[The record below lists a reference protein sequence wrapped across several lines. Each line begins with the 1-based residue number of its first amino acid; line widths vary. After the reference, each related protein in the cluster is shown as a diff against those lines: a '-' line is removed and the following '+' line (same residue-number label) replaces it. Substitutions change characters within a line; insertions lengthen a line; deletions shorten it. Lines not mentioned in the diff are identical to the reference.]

1 VNPKDPFRTA
11 NQGVPAGTRL
21 NGIYEIDGMIG
32 VGGMGEVYKS
42 HEIQTGTTVAI
53 KMLLPEMAEND
64 AALALFRKEA
74 SALHYLMHEAIVR
87 YFVFT
92 VEPVLQRPY
101 LAMEF
106 VDGRSL
112 ADILEE
118 GPLTFEALLRL
129 MRRVAS
135 GLKAAHERGIIHRDV
150 SPDNVIVPQND
161 VARAKIIDF
170 GIARS
175 TQIGDATIIGSG
187 FAGKHNYVSP
197 EQIGLFGGDV
207 TFKSDIYSFGLVL
220 FYALTGQK
228 LDMSGTQFQLV
239 EKRRRVPDLGAVD
252 ARIRPLLEK
261 MLQPDPKDRPTMAE
275 IENWSVVSPRRLP
288 GKRAERT
295 AIVAVATPD
304 PKPARRW
311 IRYGAVAAAALLLIG
326 VAGVAYYRYV
336 WSVPVSISS
345 RPPPPLDQAP
355 LAAKPPVP
363 ALAPSDIAKD
373 PPAAKPPAPA
383 LAPSDVAK
391 DSPAT
396 APKPPADSPARSD
409 MVRRFIQQYEG
420 GDCFFITPI
429 AIGSS
434 AAVVEGFGASAAP
447 FDVLDKAFKKSQGF
461 EASIGIR
468 LVAPP
473 QCAAITFLNRL
484 RGDGSRAPRIAL
496 GSVKLRPGET
506 LSGNVENFANR
517 VVELLLI
524 ADDGQVQNMSY
535 ALKPGTDALSFSI
548 EMPRSDNASGAN
560 APQLVMAVTTPRV
573 LDSLRQPRPTPA
585 DQFFLQAL
593 SEAQRANVTINASA
607 RYVTIQK

>member
-11 NQGVPAGTRL
+11 HHGVSAGTRL
-21 NGIYEIDGMIG
+21 NGIYEIDAMIG

-150 SPDNVIVPQND
+150 SPDNVIIPQND

-175 TQIGDATIIGSG
+175 THIGDATIIGSG

-228 LDMSGTQFQLV
+228 LDMGGTQFQLV

-261 MLQPDPKDRPTMAE
+261 MLQPDPNDRPTMAE
-275 IENWSVVSPRRLP
+275 VEDWSVGSPRLLP
-288 GKRAERT
+288 GKRAEHT
-295 AIVAVATPD
+295 AVKPD
-304 PKPARRW
+304 SKPARPW
-311 IRYGAVAAAALLLIG
+311 IRYGAIAAAALLLIG
-326 VAGVAYYRYV
+326 ISGVAYYKFV
-336 WSVPVSISS
+336 WSVPVVVSS
-345 RPPPPLDQAP
+345 KPAAP
-355 LAAKPPVP
+355 LNQTPLVPKPPVP
-363 ALAPSDIAKD
+363 GPAPTDIAKD
-373 PPAAKPPAPA
+373 DPAATPKLPADIPVR
-383 LAPSDVAK
+383 SDV
-391 DSPAT
+391 
-396 APKPPADSPARSD
+396 
-409 MVRRFIQQYEG
+409 VRRFIQQYDG

-429 AIGSS
+429 AIGAS
-434 AAVVEGFGASAAP
+434 AAVVEGFGASTAP
-447 FDVLDKAFKKSQGF
+447 FDLLDKAFKKSQGF

-468 LVAPP
+468 LVTPP
-473 QCAAITFLNRL
+473 QCPAITFLNRL

-506 LSGNVENFANR
+506 LAGNVENFANR

-524 ADDGQVQNMSY
+524 GDDGQVQNMSY
-535 ALKPGTDALSFSI
+535 ALKPGTDALSFSVDI
-548 EMPRSDNASGAN
+548 PRSGDAAGLNV
-560 APQLVMAVTTPRV
+560 PQLIMAVTTPRV
-573 LDSLRQPRPTPA
+573 LDSLRQPRPMPA

-593 SEAQRANVTINASA
+593 SEAQRANVTMNASA
-607 RYVTIQK
+607 RYFMIQK

>member
-1 VNPKDPFRTA
+1 VNSKDPFRTA
-11 NQGVPAGTRL
+11 HHGVSAGTRL

-53 KMLLPEMAEND
+53 KMLLPEMAENE
-64 AALALFRKEA
+64 AALALFRREA

-112 ADILEE
+112 ADMLEE

-175 TQIGDATIIGSG
+175 TQIGDATIIGTG

-207 TFKSDIYSFGLVL
+207 TVKSDIYSFGLVL

-228 LDMSGTQFQLV
+228 LDMGGTQFQLV

-275 IENWSVVSPRRLP
+275 IENWTVSSPRKLT
-288 GKRAERT
+288 GKRPERT
-295 AIVAVATPD
+295 EVVPVAKPD
-304 PKPARRW
+304 AKPARPW

-326 VAGVAYYRYV
+326 FSGVAYYRYV
-336 WSVPVSISS
+336 WSVPVGVSS
-345 RPPPPLDQAP
+345 QPAAPLSKAP
-355 LAAKPPVP
+355 LALSPPVP
-363 ALAPSDIAKD
+363 SDIPKD
-373 PPAAKPPAPA
+373 GPAM
-383 LAPSDVAK
+383 
-391 DSPAT
+391 T
-396 APKPPADSPARSD
+396 PKLPADSPARSD
-409 MVRRFIQQYEG
+409 VVRRFIQQYDG

-429 AIGSS
+429 AIGAS
-434 AAVVEGFGASAAP
+434 AAVVEGFGASTTP
-447 FDVLDKAFKKSQGF
+447 FDLLDKAFKKTQGF
-461 EASIGIR
+461 EASIGVR
-468 LVAPP
+468 LITQP
-473 QCAAITFLNRL
+473 QCPAVTFLNRL

-506 LSGNVENFANR
+506 LAGNVENFANR

-524 ADDGQVQNMSY
+524 GDDGQVQNMSY
-535 ALKPGTDALSFSI
+535 VLKPGTDALSFSI
-548 EMPRSDNASGAN
+548 DMPRSDDASGAN
-560 APQLVMAVTTPRV
+560 VPQLIMAVTTPRV
-573 LDSLRQPRPTPA
+573 LDSLRQPRAMPA

-593 SEAQRANVTINASA
+593 SEAQRTNVTINASA
-607 RYVTIQK
+607 RYFIVQK